1 MKRYMRG
8 DGHDVYEVN
17 EEDAEIVSMGDLRH
31 SKNVRLADYAMK
43 IMMEQMK

>member
-1 MKRYMRG
+1 MQG
-8 DGHDVYEVN
+8 DGHDVCEVN
-17 EEDAEIVSMGDLRH
+17 EEAGIVSMGDLYH